1 MGVFDKLGR
10 LTIGVIKKPVA
21 LPANSAQRE
30 QVRNGNG
37 GGPYREL
44 QPEALATTYRITLA
58 SLGIE
63 MIPVPATAGFP
74 MGSKKYSDEQS
85 VRSVALSAFGLL
97 RDPITKAQYRAYL
110 EATEQT
116 VSDENRAEAKA
127 NHPVVNVS
135 WYDAVR
141 FCNWL
146 SIANGREA
154 VYKISDDNTVEWD
167 RTKKGFR
174 LPTEA
179 EWEYA
184 ARGNDGREYPWG
196 NEAPNFTRANYLYEG
211 SSKTTSPVG
220 SYPAGAGPFGHLDLA
235 GNVWEWGY
243 DWYANYVAKDV
254 DNPIGSKKGQFRV
267 LRGGSWDDLRCADR
281 DYGHPGLNNDD
292 HGFRVAEDYSSY
304 ALGLYSFTP

>member
-1 MGVFDKLGR
+1 
-10 LTIGVIKKPVA
+10 
-21 LPANSAQRE
+21 
-30 QVRNGNG
+30 
-37 GGPYREL
+37 
-44 QPEALATTYRITLA
+44 
-58 SLGIE
+58 
-63 MIPVPATAGFP
+63 

-179 EWEYA
+179 EWEYV
-184 ARGNDGREYPWG
+184 ARGNDGRKYPWG
-196 NEAPNFTRANYLYEG
+196 NEPPDPTRANYSDG
-211 SSKTTSPVG
+211 SPKTTMPVG
-220 SYPAGAGPFGHLDLA
+220 NYPAGAGPFGHLDLA
-235 GNVWEWGY
+235 GNVWEWCY